1 MKNEKK
7 AFYTDFKTAATWG
20 SCNLILCNNLPEIDP
35 SVWDNMRFDY
45 YDEESDSY
53 KDIFQWFITDLNEWQ
68 VEYQERT
75 FDLQYTYSDLLD
87 CYILCVLHFGTSW
100 RGVECEVY
108 SESWIESNA
117 DKAYK
122 L

>member
-1 MKNEKK
+1 MKTEKK

-20 SCNLILCNNLPEIDP
+20 GCNLILCNNLPEIDS
-35 SVWDNMRFDY
+35 SVWDNMRFEVY
-45 YDEESDSY
+45 NEESDSY
-53 KDIFQWFITDLNEWQ
+53 KDIYQWFITDLTEWQ
-68 VEYQERT
+68 VEWQEET

-87 CYILCVLHFGTSW
+87 CYILCVLHFGTPWS
-100 RGVECEVY
+100 GVECKVY
-108 SESWIESNA
+108 SDNWIECNT